1 MWVEYQPED
10 HLLVSLQLLNKGAL
24 MEESLQPLLGI
35 IVAELLEGGSPLA
48 LSHAWVL
55 EAWRIHNQEGAQ
67 RVVTGFQRPGEY
79 NTTHSTSVTSCKKI
93 LTQAEICTQR
103 PHLRQP

>member
-1 MWVEYQPED
+1 
-10 HLLVSLQLLNKGAL
+10 

-35 IVAELLEGGSPLA
+35 IVAELLKGGSPLA

-67 RVVTGFQRPGEY
+67 RVLTGFQRPGEY
-79 NTTHSTSVTSCKKI
+79 NTTHTTSVISCKNTDKSRNMHTATKLEAALI
-93 LTQAEICTQR
+93 IANQA
-103 PHLRQP
+103 PHVMWSVCL